1 MWTDH
6 TLSVLDARRGC
17 CDFQSIYEFFTL
29 FLVCVAFSTILKDTG
44 AVILG
49 DNLASLNEA
58 LKLKSTVPRM
68 NNIAREIAWRKIA
81 LRWQFLLEHL
91 PAELN
96 DEADRLS
103 RLNAVPKRCFPSYRL
118 QGARFVKPPAQNDRL
133 WKARI
138 KTGN

>member
-1 MWTDH
+1 M
-6 TLSVLDARRGC
+6 
-17 CDFQSIYEFFTL
+17 
-29 FLVCVAFSTILKDTG
+29 
-44 AVILG
+44 ILG

-58 LKLKSTVPRM
+58 LKLKSTVPRA
-68 NNIAREIAWRKIA
+68 NNIAREIARRQIA

-96 DEADRLS
+96 EETDRLS
-103 RLNAVPKRCFPSYRL
+103 RLNAVPKRYFPSDRL
-118 QGARFVKPPAQNDRL
+118 QGARFIKPPAQDDRL